1 MLTQEVKNTRFDQ
14 IWVYFRFWL
23 ERHSRT
29 RRPFDVVDIFFLMI
43 AVLSISIQILMIS
56 QISISYKE
64 AYGFFEEYN
73 FIFDLA
79 RWSTQLF
86 GHNDYALRLPFVIV
100 HFLNMILLYSISR
113 VYLKKPTDSLF
124 AVLLY
129 AMLPGINFS
138 GILVTKSGFIILI
151 TLWICYIN
159 LRYQKI
165 PYLSLFLSIFIDSSS
180 SVLFLAV
187 AFYAIRNKM
196 PKTIVYCLCGFALN
210 MNLFDFDIGGRPQGH
225 FLDILGE
232 FAMLFSPFLFIYY
245 NYTLY
250 WAITKNQNNLMVYIS
265 VTALVFALL
274 LSLRQNIDSE
284 IFAPMIVAGLP
295 IMVKSFFHDMRVR
308 LPRFRTRYKMRF
320 FVVFAVVFL
329 ETFCLFS
336 NKLTYIFSAKNNF
349 AIGYYIAKELS
360 LAIKKY
366 GITSIHTKDENL
378 ALRLRFYGI
387 KDGKEYRLIKIPNGT
402 KGDIG
407 ISYMGRNIR
416 SYNIIK
422 TGSKNL

>member
-1 MLTQEVKNTRFDQ
+1 MATEELKTQRSQ
-14 IWVYFRFWL
+14 AIWMYFRFWL
-23 ERHSRT
+23 ERHTQT
-29 RRPFDVVDIFFLMI
+29 RRPFDVIDIFFLII
-43 AVLSISIQILMIS
+43 AFASVIAQLVMIS

-64 AYGFFEEYN
+64 AYGFFYSDD
-73 FIFDLA
+73 FVFGLA
-79 RWSTQLF
+79 RWSVGLF
-86 GHNDYALRLPFVIV
+86 GHNDYAIRVPFVIL
-100 HFLNMILLYSISR
+100 HFLNMVLIYAISR
-113 VYLKKPTDSLF
+113 VYLKKSTDSLF
-124 AVLLY
+124 AVLVY

-138 GILVTKSGFIILI
+138 GILIGKSGWIILI

-159 LRYQKI
+159 LRYQRI

-196 PKTIVYCLCGFALN
+196 PKTMIYALCGFALN

-225 FLDILGE
+225 FLDVLGE

-274 LSLRQNIDSE
+274 LSIRQNIDSE

-295 IMVKSFFHDMRVR
+295 IMIKSFFNDMRVR

-320 FVVFAVVFL
+320 FIVFAVLFL

-336 NKLTYIFSAKNNF
+336 NKLTYLFSAKNNF
-349 AIGYYIAKELS
+349 AINYYIAKELS
-360 LAIKKY
+360 TAIKKY
-366 GITSIHTKDENL
+366 GITSIHTKDDDL

-387 KDGKEYRLIKIPNGT
+387 KDGGGFRLIKIPNGT

-416 SYNIIK
+416 SYNIVR
-422 TGSKNL
+422 SNLGDS

>member
-1 MLTQEVKNTRFDQ
+1 MAMEEFKTQRFQ
-14 IWVYFRFWL
+14 AIWMYFRFWL
-23 ERHSRT
+23 ERHSQT
-29 RRPFDVVDIFFLMI
+29 RRPFDVIDIFFLIIAFASI
-43 AVLSISIQILMIS
+43 AVQLFMIS

-64 AYGFFEEYN
+64 AYGFFYSDD

-79 RWSTQLF
+79 RWSAELF
-86 GHNDYALRLPFVIV
+86 GHNDYALRSPFVIV
-100 HFLNMILLYSISR
+100 HFLNMILIYAISR
-113 VYLKKPTDSLF
+113 VYLKKSTDSLF
-124 AVLLY
+124 AVLVY
-129 AMLPGINFS
+129 AMLPGVNFS
-138 GILVTKSGFIILI
+138 GILVTKSGWIILI
-151 TLWICYIN
+151 TLWMCYIN
-159 LRYQKI
+159 LRYQRI
-165 PYLSLFLSIFIDSSS
+165 PYLSLFLSVFIDSSS

-196 PKTIVYCLCGFALN
+196 PKTMVYALCGFALN

-265 VTALVFALL
+265 VTALVFDLL
-274 LSLRQNIDSE
+274 LSIRQNINSE

-295 IMVKSFFHDMRVR
+295 IMIKSFFHDMRVR

-320 FVVFAVVFL
+320 FIVFAALFL

-349 AIGYYIAKELS
+349 AINYYIAKELS
-360 LAIKKY
+360 SAIKKY
-366 GITSIHTKDENL
+366 GISSIHTKDEDL
-378 ALRLRFYGI
+378 ALRLKFYGI
-387 KDGKEYRLIKIPNGT
+387 KDEGDFRLIKIPNGT

-416 SYNIIK
+416 SYNIVRSI
-422 TGSKNL
+422 SKNS

>member
-1 MLTQEVKNTRFDQ
+1 MAMEEFKTQRFQ
-14 IWVYFRFWL
+14 AIWMYFRFWL
-23 ERHSRT
+23 ERHSQT
-29 RRPFDVVDIFFLMI
+29 RRPFDVIDIFFLIIAFASI
-43 AVLSISIQILMIS
+43 AVQLFMIS

-64 AYGFFEEYN
+64 AYGFFYSDD

-79 RWSTQLF
+79 RWSAELF
-86 GHNDYALRLPFVIV
+86 GHNDYALRAPFVIV
-100 HFLNMILLYSISR
+100 HFLNMILIYAISR
-113 VYLKKPTDSLF
+113 VYLKKSTDSLF
-124 AVLLY
+124 AVLVY
-129 AMLPGINFS
+129 TMLPGVNFS
-138 GILVTKSGFIILI
+138 GILVTKSGWIILI
-151 TLWICYIN
+151 TLWMCYIN
-159 LRYQKI
+159 LRYQRI
-165 PYLSLFLSIFIDSSS
+165 PYLSLFLSVFIDSSS

-196 PKTIVYCLCGFALN
+196 PKTMVYALCGFALN

-274 LSLRQNIDSE
+274 LSIRQNINSE

-295 IMVKSFFHDMRVR
+295 IMIKSFFHDMRVR

-320 FVVFAVVFL
+320 FIVFTALFL

-349 AIGYYIAKELS
+349 AINYYIAKELS
-360 LAIKKY
+360 SAIKKY
-366 GITSIHTKDENL
+366 GISSIHTKDEDL
-378 ALRLRFYGI
+378 ALRLKFYGI
-387 KDGKEYRLIKIPNGT
+387 KDEGDFRLIKIPNGT

-416 SYNIIK
+416 SYNIVRSI
-422 TGSKNL
+422 SKNS

>member
-1 MLTQEVKNTRFDQ
+1 MAMEEFKTQRFKA
-14 IWVYFRFWL
+14 IWMYFRFWL
-23 ERHSRT
+23 DRHSQT
-29 RRPFDVVDIFFLMI
+29 RRPFDVIDVFFLVI
-43 AVLSISIQILMIS
+43 AFASIVVQLFMIS

-64 AYGFFEEYN
+64 AYGFFYSDD

-79 RWSTQLF
+79 RWSAEFF
-86 GHNDYALRLPFVIV
+86 GHNDYAIRVPFVIV
-100 HFLNMILLYSISR
+100 HFLNMILIYAISR
-113 VYLKKPTDSLF
+113 VYLKKSTDSLF
-124 AVLLY
+124 AVLVY

-138 GILVTKSGFIILI
+138 SILITKGGLIILI

-159 LRYQKI
+159 LRYQRI

-187 AFYAIRNKM
+187 VFYAIRNKM
-196 PKTIVYCLCGFALN
+196 PKTMIYALCGFALN

-274 LSLRQNIDSE
+274 LSIRQNINSE
-284 IFAPMIVAGLP
+284 IFAPMIVSGLP
-295 IMVKSFFHDMRVR
+295 IMIKSFFHDMRVR

-320 FVVFAVVFL
+320 FIVFAVLFL

-336 NKLTYIFSAKNNF
+336 NKLTYILSAKNNF
-349 AIGYYIAKELS
+349 AINYYIAKELS

-366 GITSIHTKDENL
+366 GISSIHTKDEDL
-378 ALRLRFYGI
+378 ALRLKFYGI
-387 KDGKEYRLIKIPNGT
+387 KDGGDFRLIKIPNGT

-416 SYNIIK
+416 SYNIVR
-422 TGSKNL
+422 SNSRNS

>member
-1 MLTQEVKNTRFDQ
+1 M
-14 IWVYFRFWL
+14 YFRFWL
-23 ERHSRT
+23 DRHSQT
-29 RRPFDVVDIFFLMI
+29 RRPFDVVDIFFLII
-43 AVLSISIQILMIS
+43 ALLSVLIQLLMIS

-64 AYGFFEEYN
+64 AYGFFGTDN

-79 RWSTQLF
+79 RLSTHFF
-86 GHNDYALRLPFVIV
+86 GNNDYALRGPFVLI
-100 HFLNMILLYSISR
+100 HFFNMVLIYAISR

-124 AVLLY
+124 TVVVY

-138 GILVTKSGFIILI
+138 GILITKSGFIIFI

-159 LRYQKI
+159 LRYQRI
-165 PYLSLFLSIFIDSSS
+165 PYLSLFLSIFIDNSS
-180 SVLFLAV
+180 SVLFLALT
-187 AFYAIRNKM
+187 FYAIKNKM
-196 PKTIVYCLCGFALN
+196 PKTIIYALFGFALN
-210 MNLFDFDIGGRPQGH
+210 MNLFDFDISGRPQGH

-250 WAITKNQNNLMVYIS
+250 WAITKNQNNLMVYVS
-265 VTALVFALL
+265 VSALVFALL
-274 LSLRQNIDSE
+274 LSIRQNIDAE
-284 IFAPMIVAGLP
+284 IFAPMIVTGLP
-295 IMVKSFFHDMRVR
+295 IMMKSFFHDMRVR

-320 FVVFAVVFL
+320 FIVFVALFL

-336 NKLTYIFSAKNNF
+336 NKLTYIFSVKNNF
-349 AIGYYIAKELS
+349 AIGYYVAKELS
-360 LAIKKY
+360 VAIKKY
-366 GITSIHTKDENL
+366 GITSIHTKDQAL

-387 KDGKEYRLIKIPNGT
+387 KDGGDFRLIKIPNGSR
-402 KGDIG
+402 GDIG

-422 TGSKNL
+422 STSKNL